1 MMLHFK
7 EDKVNTLPYAITEE
21 NWLFHYRCTT
31 KNGILVISFL
41 RLLTLLSLQEKSNSY
56 DCHKSSTWTIHT
68 TFKKQSKFHSIN
80 KV

>member
-7 EDKVNTLPYAITEE
+7 DDKVNTLPYAITEE

-31 KNGILVISFL
+31 KNGILVL
-41 RLLTLLSLQEKSNSY
+41 RLLTLLSLQEKLNSY